1 MVCDVNAA
9 VDHPPQMLG
18 EVAEEVG
25 MDFADGAVSVDLDA
39 VLRGLPLYRERPAE
53 KSTKGLNHK
62 DHKEHKGN

>member
-1 MVCDVNAA
+1 
-9 VDHPPQMLG
+9 MLG